1 MKEEVALGLP
11 FDAQLRNKA
20 HIFLPELINS
30 DEAGL
35 VVLEKNVAG
44 NHPHFHHECK
54 YLIDPDPSLSFQ

>member
-1 MKEEVALGLP
+1 MKEEVVLGHP

-44 NHPHFHHECK
+44 DHPHFHHECK
-54 YLIDPDPSLSFQ
+54 YLI